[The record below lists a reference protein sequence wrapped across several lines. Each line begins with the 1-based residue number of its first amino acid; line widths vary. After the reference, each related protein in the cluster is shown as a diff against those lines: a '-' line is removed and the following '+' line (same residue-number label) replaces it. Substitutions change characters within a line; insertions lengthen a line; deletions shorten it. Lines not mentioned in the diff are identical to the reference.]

1 MLNELLCCCG
11 AELAREAASHKAL
24 ESLDQCEDIDV
35 DMAHRASGKEDRS
48 APPAKGPDA
57 GVDQFAPEAAETTKS
72 AVGSLED
79 LPKVALGRRGG
90 EDVHVAAKSGMTF
103 GSTFATPRTQDE
115 GSSSGFMTSRSLATT
130 AWSGGTNAKEF
141 TATIERA
148 AGCSLGLNLDALDG
162 TSLVVS
168 SVKAGPIRVYNES
181 AEQDEQI
188 QPGDSIVEVNGVRD
202 SSQAL
207 LDRMKL
213 DTALELGIKH
223 PRVLEIGIPRAYGPL
238 GLQVEHA
245 PNGTSLLVKTV
256 NPGLIKDWNLSHRG
270 FGIKRRD
277 RIICVNGL
285 RGNPAELMARMK
297 QAAAHSQ
304 KLELELCRY

>member
-11 AELAREAASHKAL
+11 AELAREATAHKAL
-24 ESLDQCEDIDV
+24 ESLDQSEDIDV
-35 DMAHRASGKEDRS
+35 DMAHRASGKENRS
-48 APPAKGPDA
+48 APPTKGPDA
-57 GVDQFAPEAAETTKS
+57 GVDQFAAEAAENINFP
-72 AVGSLED
+72 AGSLED

-90 EDVHVAAKSGMTF
+90 EDVKSGVAF

-115 GSSSGFMTSRSLATT
+115 GSSSGFMTSRSIATT

-141 TATIERA
+141 TVTIERA
-148 AGCSLGLNLDALDG
+148 AGRSLGLNLDALDG
-162 TSLVVS
+162 TYLVIS
-168 SVKAGPIRVYNES
+168 SVKAGPVRVYNES
-181 AEQDEQI
+181 AQEDEQI

-213 DTALELGIKH
+213 DTVLQLSIKH
-223 PRVLEIGIPRAYGPL
+223 PRVLEISIPRAYGPL

-245 PNGTSLLVKTV
+245 PNGSSLLVKTV

-270 FGIKRRD
+270 FGIRRRD
-277 RIICVNGL
+277 RVICVNGL
-285 RGNPAELMARMK
+285 RGNPADLMARMK
-297 QAAAHSQ
+297 QAAANSE
-304 KLELELCRY
+304 KLELEICRY